1 MFVICCDSIEKV
13 KKFGAD
19 LGTPFPVLSDPD
31 RVAAR
36 SFGVDRAFGL
46 SRRHTFFFGPE
57 GKLREID
64 KKVKVK
70 SHGEDVAVKLEKLGF
85 PKR

>member
-1 MFVICCDSIEKV
+1 MYVICCDDLEKA
-13 KKFGAD
+13 KKFGAE

-31 RVAAR
+31 RAAAR

-70 SHGEDVAVKLEKLGF
+70 SHGEDVAIKLEKLGF
-85 PKR
+85 QKK

>member
-13 KKFGAD
+13 KKFAAE

-31 RVAAR
+31 RVAA
-36 SFGVDRAFGL
+36 SNFGVDRAFGL

-57 GKLREID
+57 G
-64 KKVKVK
+64 
-70 SHGEDVAVKLEKLGF
+70 SHGKDVAIKLEKLGF
-85 PKR
+85 PKK

>member
-13 KKFGAD
+13 KKFAAE

-31 RVAAR
+31 RVAA
-36 SFGVDRAFGL
+36 SNFGVDRAFGL

-57 GKLREID
+57 GM
-64 KKVKVK
+64 K
-70 SHGEDVAVKLEKLGF
+70 SHGKDVAIKLEKLGF
-85 PKR
+85 PKK